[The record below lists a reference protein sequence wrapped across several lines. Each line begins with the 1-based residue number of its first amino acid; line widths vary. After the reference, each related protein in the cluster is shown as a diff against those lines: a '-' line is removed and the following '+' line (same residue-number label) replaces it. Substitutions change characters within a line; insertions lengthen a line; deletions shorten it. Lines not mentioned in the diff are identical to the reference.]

1 MKKLLNKFITWVRTH
16 KLSTVLIIVIL
27 YWLMK
32 QSVFGML
39 GVSLNRMPV
48 YESYAPAYGGEFK
61 QAYSLGAPAGI
72 SRGMDY
78 FDRPI
83 QQEFTP
89 TDTAERMVVQHSN
102 LSLLVKNVS
111 QTVQMIKSH
120 AESLGGYMVDA
131 NISNPIDA
139 ANGTITVR
147 VPAENFETT
156 LAYFRELSVKV
167 VSENLQGTDVT
178 DQFQDIGERLR
189 ILEGNKFRMEQL
201 MAQTV
206 EISDMIQ
213 IQQQIFQL
221 QDQIDSLKGQQQY
234 LSQTSRLAKVTVYLS
249 TDELA
254 LPYAPSESWRPAVI
268 FKQAV
273 RSVLTHLQK
282 LGTLVIWLVV
292 YSIIWIPLF
301 VLYRMW
307 RRRSSRTKTSTFK
320 LQ

>member
-1 MKKLLNKFITWVRTH
+1 
-16 KLSTVLIIVIL
+16 
-27 YWLMK
+27 
-32 QSVFGML
+32 
-39 GVSLNRMPV
+39 
-48 YESYAPAYGGEFK
+48 
-61 QAYSLGAPAGI
+61 
-72 SRGMDY
+72 
-78 FDRPI
+78 
-83 QQEFTP
+83 
-89 TDTAERMVVQHSN
+89 
-102 LSLLVKNVS
+102 VS

>member
-39 GVSLNRMPV
+39 GVSVNRMPV
-48 YESYAPAYGGEFK
+48 YESFEPSYGATQF
-61 QAYSLGAPAGI
+61 SLGAPNMKYSTTA
-72 SRGMDY
+72 
-78 FDRPI
+78 DRSFMPPI

-89 TDTAERMVVQHSN
+89 TDTADRMVVQHSN

-178 DQFQDIGERLR
+178 DEFQDIGERLR

-234 LSQTSRLAKVTVYLS
+234 LSQTARLAKITVYLS

-282 LGTLVIWLVV
+282 LGTLIIWLAV
-292 YSIIWIPLF
+292 YSIIWMPLF
-301 VLYRMW
+301 FLYRMW
-307 RRRSSRTKTSTFK
+307 RRRSSRAKTSTFK

>member
-39 GVSLNRMPV
+39 GVSVNRMPV
-48 YESYAPAYGGEFK
+48 YESFEPSYGATQF
-61 QAYSLGAPAGI
+61 SLGAPNMKYSTTA
-72 SRGMDY
+72 
-78 FDRPI
+78 DRSFMPPI

-89 TDTAERMVVQHSN
+89 TDTADRMVVQHSN

-139 ANGTITVR
+139 AYGTITVR